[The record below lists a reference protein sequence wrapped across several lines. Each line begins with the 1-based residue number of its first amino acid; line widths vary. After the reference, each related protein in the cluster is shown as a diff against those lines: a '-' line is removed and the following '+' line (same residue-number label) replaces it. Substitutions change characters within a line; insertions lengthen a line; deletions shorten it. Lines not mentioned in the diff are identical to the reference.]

1 MALKKLVVFHTND
14 IQDAPARDFSRLT
27 ALIRALRAGGTG
39 RPITLDAGDGFQFFD
54 LMKLVDY
61 DAVALGNEDLTVE
74 GLKAVRRASGSLPFV
89 CANFELRVPGRSISR
104 RPRWCQPYR
113 IIRSSGLKAAVLG
126 LVMRDDGFMLSKKY
140 DPAVVVSDPIET
152 ARKWI
157 PEARSSADV
166 VIVLFHGWLPE
177 RDRLVHRFPEID
189 VVLSGHEHLIAGYG
203 EIAGT
208 IVGQAHSNIRSV
220 GRLEVCLRGIWLD
233 SWSGLIHPAESYS
246 LTAADVDTALAAP
259 STNGVGS
266 QVIAESLTDFRP
278 HQYWLDI
285 NGNNVNL
292 RPNTPLGNWLV
303 DSIRSYTKA
312 DVAIQKAWGIQ
323 HVFGPGPIRESD
335 VNEMIVYDE
344 EIWVVGLRGRHLK
357 AVLEYGFERS
367 YNNLAFSGARLKV
380 DYRQP
385 KGKRV
390 VNATVGGKRIDPN
403 RVYRVATSE
412 FLAGGNAGFRWML
425 DAVEPAALGVRLREF
440 VVERLKEQGT
450 LTGVKT
456 GRLTEIGAQ
465 TD

>member
-1 MALKKLVVFHTND
+1 MAFKKLVVFHTND

-27 ALIRALRAGGTG
+27 ALIRALRSGGTS
-39 RPITLDAGDGFQFFD
+39 RPLTLDAGDGFQFFD
-54 LMKLVDY
+54 LMRLVDY
-61 DAVALGNEDLTVE
+61 DAVSLGNEDLTVE
-74 GLKAVRRASGSLPFV
+74 GFKAVRRASGSLPFV
-89 CANFELRVPGRSISR
+89 CANFELRVPGRSTIR
-104 RPRWCQPYR
+104 RPRWCRPYR
-113 IIRSSGLKAAVLG
+113 IIRSSGLKVAVLG

-152 ARKWI
+152 AREWI
-157 PEARSSADV
+157 PKARSSADV

-177 RDRLVHRFPEID
+177 RDRLVRRFPEID
-189 VVLSGHEHLIAGYG
+189 VVLSGHEHLVAGYG

-220 GRLEVCLRGIWLD
+220 GRLEVFLRGIWLD
-233 SWSGLIHPAESYS
+233 SWSGLIHPAESHS
-246 LTAADVDTALAAP
+246 QSDPDVDKALDLD
-259 STNGVGS
+259 SKNGAES
-266 QVIAESLTDFRP
+266 KVIAESLTDFRP

-303 DSIRSYTKA
+303 DSIRLFTKA

-323 HVFGPGPIRESD
+323 HVFGPGPIRASD
-335 VNEMIVYDE
+335 VDEMIVYDE
-344 EIWVVGLRGRHLK
+344 ELWVVGLRGRNLK

-367 YNNLAFSGARLKV
+367 YNNLAFSGLRLKV

-385 KGKRV
+385 KGERV
-390 VNATVGGKRIDPN
+390 VSAIIGGRRIDPD
-403 RVYRVATSE
+403 RVYKVATSE

-425 DAVEPAALGVRLREF
+425 DAEEPAALGVRLREF
-440 VVERLKEQGT
+440 VVERLKEQGS